1 MSEDTFDPDT
11 RLKSKMKSTTTQSI
25 DTLEDAVFYIEHED
39 FQTANDEAMLYF
51 QSGDSIYS
59 DRTESEA
66 LDIDGCGDF
75 ELLTDLPLLSP
86 QGETFLFRKM
96 NYLKFQAEQARQKLQ
111 NRKSKLNQRK
121 LDHFLA
127 DADSV
132 RNHIAECN
140 LRLVISIARKFS
152 TSSCDFDE
160 LMSEGNEI
168 LLKAINK
175 FDFSRGFRFSTY
187 ATHSVQRHYYRY
199 TQRQQR
205 KNKLEVRTSS
215 ELLNEAA
222 AAEADSVIAEWVREE
237 QRMTT
242 LIARM
247 AERLDERERMVIAG
261 RYGLDDK
268 GAGKTLRE
276 LAADLGLSKE
286 RVRQLQLAAVG
297 KLRDFFD
304 ELNSEFT
311 TATV

>member
-1 MSEDTFDPDT
+1 
-11 RLKSKMKSTTTQSI
+11 MKSSTTEPVE
-25 DTLEDAVFYIEHED
+25 TLDAAIFYIDNEEFPTADED
-39 FQTANDEAMLYF
+39 GMLYF
-51 QSGDSIYS
+51 TSGDSIYS
-59 DRTESEA
+59 DRSESEA

-86 QGETFLFRKM
+86 PGETFLFRKM
-96 NYLKFQAEQARQKLQ
+96 NFLKFQAEQTRQKLQ
-111 NRKSKLNQRK
+111 TRKSKRNQQR
-121 LDHFLA
+121 LDNLIA
-127 DADSV
+127 DADGV

-187 ATHSVQRHYYRY
+187 ATHSVQRHFYRY

-205 KNKLEVRTSS
+205 RNTLEVRTTA

-222 AAEADSVIAEWVREE
+222 AAEADTVIAEWVREE

-247 AERLDERERMVIAG
+247 AERLDERERMVISG
-261 RYGLDDK
+261 RYGLDDE
-268 GAGKTLRE
+268 GGGKTLRE

-311 TATV
+311 AVSV